1 MLTTIED
8 IKAIRSIAYNITD
21 KRIEPYI
28 KEVEDCY
35 VMYAIG
41 PALYERL
48 DTGLEEDIILTD
60 GGYYD
65 HGNTREMCY
74 GIKAAVAYFAY
85 ERMLLNN
92 QINVTAFGVT
102 QKSSSLSTP
111 TPDSSIE
118 KAAAHAHK
126 MGELYLESC
135 KKYVHRG
142 ECIPCGTNHRPF
154 ISMEVIK

>member
-8 IKAIRSIAYNITD
+8 IKAVRSIAYNLGD

-28 KEVEDCY
+28 QEVEDCY
-35 VMYAIG
+35 IRYAIG

-48 DTGLEEDIILTD
+48 DNGVETDAILLN

-65 HGNTREMCY
+65 CANGREYCD
-74 GIKAAVAYFAY
+74 GIKKAVAYFAY
-85 ERMLLNN
+85 ERILLNN

-102 QKSSSLSTP
+102 QKSSSLSNP
-111 TPDSSIE
+111 TTDSSIE
-118 KAAAHAHK
+118 KAAEQAHK
-126 MGELYLESC
+126 MGAMYLESC

-142 ECIPCGTNHRPF
+142 ECVPCGGRHKRF
-154 ISMEVIK
+154 VSMEVLS